1 MSSVSKALAL
11 PTQWLRKWPI
21 NSRQVFAAVAY
32 QVRGPRELV
41 KRPITVLV
49 QVVRIGPALADA
61 GIGTIEEEQPVHPVR
76 LCLGEGAGDV
86 GPDAV
91 TDDLAPSQPEPV
103 GKGFKSSTMTSR
115 PCLSAARRSGLSVS
129 PKLRRLRMTTLK
141 CSARGRMFAHQVHQ
155 NSATRAVAPAA
166 CQGRG
171 GRNGSQSSWRR
182 CNGGSSPAR

>member
-49 QVVRIGPALADA
+49 QMVRIGPALADA

-103 GKGFKSSTMTSR
+103 GKGLQIVHHDLQAVSFGCPKI
-115 PCLSAARRSGLSVS
+115 GLVGIAE
-129 PKLRRLRMTTLK
+129 T
-141 CSARGRMFAHQVHQ
+141 AQVEDDD
-155 NSATRAVAPAA
+155 VEVL
-166 CQGRG
+166 G
-171 GRNGSQSSWRR
+171 
-182 CNGGSSPAR
+182 